1 MNPVLRPELRG
12 YQRELIE
19 RARAA
24 RRAGHRR
31 ILITSATGSG
41 KTVMAAE
48 MVRTA
53 VGNGQRVLIIGHRQ
67 ELVSQFW
74 VKLQDVGITAGIMRC
89 DDERTDPKAPVQV
102 GTIQTLGRRE
112 LPPAEL
118 VVVDEA
124 HRAPGDSYTK
134 LLLAYP
140 KSTVLG
146 LTATPCR
153 LDGRPIQ
160 EQFDTLVEGAPYS
173 ALIDLGAI
181 VAPIVYAPRRVP
193 DLRKVRSVAG
203 DYHEGD
209 LEEVMFGVV
218 GDVVEEWQKHGA
230 GRSTVVFAVGVD
242 HSRELV
248 ARFRE
253 AGVRAAHL
261 DGTTPDYERNRLL
274 CQLESGDITGTI
286 QLFGVLCEGWDCPPV
301 KCCVMARPTKSLTLW
316 MQTSGRILRPWGD
329 LPPVILD
336 HAGNVDRH
344 GLPHEDRT
352 WSLDGVA
359 KRASETRYRTCPSC
373 YAYVTGSPCPL
384 CGHVA
389 AVKPRTIKQAD
400 GVLERVDMA
409 IAKERSSDPKR
420 AFFDAQVDKA
430 RRQGF
435 KPGYASAKYK
445 EKFDGAWPPWDWSQ
459 QTKQEFSRDPEWIA
473 KCEKRERERKFWQER
488 QTKPEFAEV
497 TEPDDPMYFDVS
509 DL

>member
-1 MNPVLRPELRG
+1 MRPELRG

-48 MVRTA
+48 MVKTA
-53 VGNGQRVLIIGHRQ
+53 VGNGQRVLVIGHRQ

-74 VKLQDVGITAGIMRC
+74 VKLQDVGITAGIMRG
-89 DDERTDPKAPVQV
+89 DDERTDSTCAVQV
-102 GTIQTLGRRE
+102 GTVQTLARRD
-112 LPPAEL
+112 LPRAEL
-118 VVVDEA
+118 VVVDES
-124 HRAPGDSYTK
+124 HRCPGDSYQK
-134 LLLAYP
+134 ILGVYA

-153 LDGRPIQ
+153 LDGQPLCDH
-160 EQFDTLVEGAPYS
+160 FDTLVEGVPYS
-173 ALIDLGAI
+173 ELIERGAI
-181 VAPIVYAPRRVP
+181 VAPIVYAPRRAP

-218 GDVVEEWQKHGA
+218 GDVVEEWQKHA
-230 GRSTVVFAVGVD
+230 QGRSTVVFAVGVD

-253 AGVRAAHL
+253 AGVRSAHL
-261 DGTTPDYERNRLL
+261 DGNTPEYERNGIL
-274 CQLESGDITGTI
+274 CKLESGDITV
-286 QLFGVLCEGWDCPPV
+286 LSNCSVLCEGWDQPRV
-301 KCCVMARPTKSLTLW
+301 KCAVMARPTKSLTLW

-336 HAGNVDRH
+336 HASNVDRH

-359 KRASETRYRTCPSC
+359 KRATETRYRTCPAC

-389 AVKPRTIKQAD
+389 AVKPRTMKQAD
-400 GVLERVDMA
+400 GVLERVDKQ

-435 KPGYASAKYK
+435 KPGYASAKYR

-459 QTKQEFSRDPEWIA
+459 HTKQEFSRDPEWIA

-488 QTKPEFAEV
+488 QSPPEFVEA
-497 TEPDDPMYFDVS
+497 TEEETPGAFDD
-509 DL
+509 LL